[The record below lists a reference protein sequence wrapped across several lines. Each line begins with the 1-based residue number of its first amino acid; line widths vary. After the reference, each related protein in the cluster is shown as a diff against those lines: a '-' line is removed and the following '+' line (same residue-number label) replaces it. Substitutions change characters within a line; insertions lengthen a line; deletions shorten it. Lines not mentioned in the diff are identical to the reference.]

1 MSVPEAVRADAE
13 SLRAQI
19 RHHNYRYYVLDDP
32 EVPDAEYDRLMGQLR
47 SLEAT
52 HPELV
57 TPDSP
62 TQRVGAEPRADLV
75 EIRHRVP
82 MISLDNAMSD
92 DRLVDFHRKLQ
103 AALPGEEPIVYTAE
117 PKLDGLAVN
126 IRYEAGVLIQAAT
139 RGDGTRGE
147 DVSLNV
153 RTIHT
158 VPLRLLGEGWPEIL
172 EVRGEIYMTRSGFAR
187 LNAEIE
193 ARGERPFANPRNA
206 AAGSLR
212 QLDPRVTARRPLA
225 FCCYGWGELSESPG
239 ESQYA
244 WLKRLEGW
252 GIPLSKELRQVE
264 GLEGCRG
271 YFEAL
276 AERRDVLDY
285 DIDGVVFKVDGLE
298 AQARLGATVHH
309 PRWAVAR
316 KFPAQEELTEVL
328 DVEFQVG
335 RTGAVTPVA
344 RLRPVQVSGVTVSNA
359 TLHNMDEIQR
369 KDVRIGDQVFVR
381 RAGDVI
387 PEVVR
392 VVVERRP
399 AQTRPVLLPT
409 HCPVCGSDVIRP
421 EGEAV
426 ARCSGGLYCPAQ
438 RKEAIKHFAS
448 RRAMDIEGLGD
459 KLAEQLVDLDWVH
472 EPADLYK
479 LTAERLSQL
488 ERMGEK
494 SAANL
499 VAALE
504 RSKET
509 TFARFIF
516 SLGIREV
523 GEATAQALAE
533 RFDSIQALMAARET
547 DFLRTRGVKGIG
559 QKTAEELLAYLDRH
573 PDEAPQGSL
582 SDWLASLKV
591 PGLTRPRAEALAEG
605 FPTLETLRFAK
616 PEQIY
621 SNSVRLVEGVG
632 PIVSAHIVGFFAQSH
647 NREAIERLLAVGI
660 HWPTPSGTLEGA
672 TEQRLAGKT
681 FVITGTLSRPR
692 DELKALLQGQG
703 AKVTGSVSKNTDYL
717 LAGADAGSK
726 LAKAQSLGIEIIDES
741 GLAKLLD
748 RT

>member
-1 MSVPEAVRADAE
+1 MTMSDEARARVE
-13 SLRAQI
+13 TLRAEI

-32 EVPDAEYDRLMGQLR
+32 EVPDAEYDRLISELR
-47 SLEAT
+47 DLEGA
-52 HPELV
+52 HPDLV

-62 TQRVGAEPRADLV
+62 TQRVGAEPRSDLLEV
-75 EIRHRVP
+75 RHRVP

-92 DRLVDFHRKLQ
+92 EKLAEFHRRLQ
-103 AALPGEEPIVYTAE
+103 TALPEASLVYAAE

-126 IRYEAGVLIQAAT
+126 IRYESGVLVQAAT

-153 RTIHT
+153 RTIQT
-158 VPLRLLGEGWPEIL
+158 VPLRLMGDDWPEIL
-172 EVRGEIYMTRSGFAR
+172 EVRGEIYMSRSGFAR

-193 ARGERPFANPRNA
+193 ARGDRPFANPRNA

-212 QLDPRVTARRPLA
+212 QLDPRVTAKRPLK

-239 ESQYA
+239 ESHYA

-252 GIPLSKELRQVE
+252 GIPLSKELRRVE

-271 YFEAL
+271 YFDAL
-276 AERRDVLDY
+276 AQRRDDLDY
-285 DIDGVVFKVDGLE
+285 EIDGVVFKLDRLA
-298 AQARLGATVHH
+298 AQQQLGATVHH

-335 RTGAVTPVA
+335 RTGAITPVA

-359 TLHNMDEIQR
+359 TLHNMDEILR
-369 KDVRIGDQVFVR
+369 KGVRIGDQVFVR

-399 AQTRPVLLPT
+399 AETRPVELPSQ
-409 HCPVCGSDVIRP
+409 CPVCGSDVIRP
-421 EGEAV
+421 DGEAV
-426 ARCSGGLYCPAQ
+426 ARCTGGLYCPAQ

-448 RRAMDIEGLGD
+448 RRAMDIDGLGD
-459 KLAEQLVDLDWVH
+459 KLVEQLVDLDWVH
-472 EPADLYK
+472 EPADLYQ
-479 LTAERLSQL
+479 LTAERLARL

-504 RSKET
+504 RSKQT
-509 TFARFIF
+509 TFARFIY

-523 GEATAQALAE
+523 GEATAQALAG
-533 RFDSIQALMAARET
+533 RFDGIKALMAVRET
-547 DFLRTRGVKGIG
+547 DFLQKRGVKGIG
-559 QKTAEELLAYLDRH
+559 QETAEKLLTYLQAH
-573 PDEAPQGSL
+573 PDVAPQGGM
-582 SDWLASLKV
+582 SDWLASLKI
-591 PGLTRPRAEALAEG
+591 PGLTRPRAEALAEA
-605 FPTLETLRFAK
+605 FPDAETLRTAK
-616 PEQIY
+616 LDDLY
-621 SNSVRLVEGVG
+621 SNSARLVEGVG
-632 PIVSAHIVGFFAQSH
+632 PIVAAHIVGFFAQTH
-647 NREAIERLLAVGI
+647 NRDAIERLLAAGI
-660 HWPTPSGTLEGA
+660 RWSTPSSA
-672 TEQRLAGKT
+672 PAAAAEQPLAGKT

-692 DELKALLQGQG
+692 DEIKERLQRQG
-703 AKVTGSVSKNTDYL
+703 AKVTGSISKKTDYL

-726 LAKAQSLGIEIIDES
+726 LAKAQSLGVEIIDE
-741 GLAKLLD
+741 LALEDLL
-748 RT
+748 TQG

>member
-1 MSVPEAVRADAE
+1 MSDEARARVE
-13 SLRAQI
+13 TLRAEI

-32 EVPDAEYDRLMGQLR
+32 EVPDAEYDRLISELR
-47 SLEAT
+47 DLEGA
-52 HPELV
+52 HPDLV

-62 TQRVGAEPRADLV
+62 TQRVGAEPRSDLLEV
-75 EIRHRVP
+75 RHRVP

-92 DRLVDFHRKLQ
+92 EKLAEFHRRLQ
-103 AALPGEEPIVYTAE
+103 TALPEASLVYAAE

-126 IRYEAGVLIQAAT
+126 IRYESGVLVQAAT

-153 RTIHT
+153 RTIQT
-158 VPLRLLGEGWPEIL
+158 VPLRLMGDDWPEIL
-172 EVRGEIYMTRSGFAR
+172 EVRGEIYMSRSGFAR

-193 ARGERPFANPRNA
+193 ARGDRPFANPRNA

-212 QLDPRVTARRPLA
+212 QLDPRVTAKRPLK

-239 ESQYA
+239 ESHYA

-252 GIPLSKELRQVE
+252 GIPLSKELRRVE

-271 YFEAL
+271 YFDAL
-276 AERRDVLDY
+276 AQRRDDLDY
-285 DIDGVVFKVDGLE
+285 EIDGVVFKLDRLA
-298 AQARLGATVHH
+298 AQQQLGATVHH

-335 RTGAVTPVA
+335 RTGAITPVA

-359 TLHNMDEIQR
+359 TLHNMDEILR
-369 KDVRIGDQVFVR
+369 KGVRIGDQVFVR

-399 AQTRPVLLPT
+399 AETRPVELPSQ
-409 HCPVCGSDVIRP
+409 CPVCGSDVIRP
-421 EGEAV
+421 DGEAV
-426 ARCSGGLYCPAQ
+426 ARCTGGLYCPAQ

-448 RRAMDIEGLGD
+448 RRAMDIDGLGD
-459 KLAEQLVDLDWVH
+459 KLVEQLVDLDWVH
-472 EPADLYK
+472 EPADLYQ
-479 LTAERLSQL
+479 LTAERLARL

-504 RSKET
+504 RSKQT
-509 TFARFIF
+509 TFARFIY

-523 GEATAQALAE
+523 GEATAQALAG
-533 RFDSIQALMAARET
+533 RFDGIKALMAVRET
-547 DFLRTRGVKGIG
+547 DFLQKRGVKGIG
-559 QKTAEELLAYLDRH
+559 QETAEKLLTYLQAH
-573 PDEAPQGSL
+573 PDVAPQGGM
-582 SDWLASLKV
+582 SDWLASLKI
-591 PGLTRPRAEALAEG
+591 PGLTRPRAEALAEA
-605 FPTLETLRFAK
+605 FPDAETLRTAK
-616 PEQIY
+616 LDDLY
-621 SNSVRLVEGVG
+621 SNSARLVEGVG
-632 PIVSAHIVGFFAQSH
+632 PIVAAHIVGFFAQTH
-647 NREAIERLLAVGI
+647 NRDAIERLLAAGI
-660 HWPTPSGTLEGA
+660 RWSTPSSA
-672 TEQRLAGKT
+672 PAAAAEQPLAGKT

-692 DELKALLQGQG
+692 DEIKERLQRQG
-703 AKVTGSVSKNTDYL
+703 AKVTGSISKKTDYL

-726 LAKAQSLGIEIIDES
+726 LAKAQSLGVEIIDE
-741 GLAKLLD
+741 LALEDLL
-748 RT
+748 TQG

>member
-1 MSVPEAVRADAE
+1 MSVPEAARARAE
-13 SLRAQI
+13 SLRAQV

-32 EVPDAEYDRLMGQLR
+32 EVPDAEYDRLMAQLR
-47 SLEAT
+47 DIEAA
-52 HPELV
+52 HPGLV

-75 EIRHRVP
+75 EVRHRVP

-92 DRLVDFHRKLQ
+92 DKLVDFHRRLQ
-103 AALPGEEPIVYTAE
+103 TALPGEEPILYTAE

-126 IRYEAGVLIQAAT
+126 IRYAAGVLVQAAT

-153 RTIHT
+153 RTIRT
-158 VPLRLLGEGWPEIL
+158 VPLRLMGEDWPEIL
-172 EVRGEIYMTRSGFAR
+172 EVRGEVYMTRSGFAR

-193 ARGERPFANPRNA
+193 ARGDRPFANPRNA

-212 QLDPRVTARRPLA
+212 QLDPRVTAKRPLN
-225 FCCYGWGELSESPG
+225 FCCYGWGEVSESPG

-252 GIPLSKELRQVE
+252 GIPLSKELERVE
-264 GLEGCRG
+264 GLGGCRG
-271 YFEAL
+271 YFDAL
-276 AERRDVLDY
+276 AERRDGLDY
-285 DIDGVVFKVDGLE
+285 DIDGVVFKVDRLE

-316 KFPAQEELTEVL
+316 KFPAQEELTEVV

-392 VVVERRP
+392 VLVERRP
-399 AQTRPVLLPT
+399 AQTRPVVLPT

-426 ARCSGGLYCPAQ
+426 ARCTGGLYCPAQ

-459 KLAEQLVDLDWVH
+459 KLAEQLVDLDWIH
-472 EPADLYK
+472 EPAELYQ
-479 LTAERLSQL
+479 LTVERLIKL

-533 RFDSIQALMAARET
+533 RFDSIQALMAART
-547 DFLRTRGVKGIG
+547 SDFLQTRGVKGIG
-559 QKTAEELLAYLDRH
+559 QKTAEELLGHLDTH
-573 PDEAPQGSL
+573 PEEVPPGSL
-582 SDWLASLKV
+582 SAWLAGLKV
-591 PGLTRPRAEALAEG
+591 PGLTRPRAEAVAEL
-605 FPTLETLRFAK
+605 FPSLEVLRSAK
-616 PEQIY
+616 AEQIC

-647 NREAIERLLAVGI
+647 NREAIERLLAAGV
-660 HWPTPSGTLEGA
+660 HWPAPSGAPEAA
-672 TEQRLAGKT
+672 TGQRLAGKT
-681 FVITGTLSRPR
+681 FVITGTLTRPR
-692 DELKALLQGQG
+692 DEIKALLQRQG

-726 LAKAQSLGIEIIDES
+726 LVKAQSLGVEVIDES
-741 GLAKLLD
+741 GLGKLLD
-748 RT
+748 QR